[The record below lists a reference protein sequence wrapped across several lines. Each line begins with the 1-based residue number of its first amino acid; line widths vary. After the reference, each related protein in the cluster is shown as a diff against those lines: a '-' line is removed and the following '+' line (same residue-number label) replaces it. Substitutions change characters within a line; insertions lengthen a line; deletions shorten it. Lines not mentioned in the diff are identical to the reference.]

1 MYLYY
6 LNVHYTKKNA
16 SIKNCLQKDSLG
28 NLKRFS
34 MALQIV
40 LKLFF
45 SNFHFFVV
53 QISFQIKF
61 VPNLHISSIYFIA
74 GRVVSDLEVF
84 I

>member
-1 MYLYY
+1 M
-6 LNVHYTKKNA
+6 KNA
-16 SIKNCLQKDSLG
+16 SIKNCLQKDSSG
-28 NLKRFS
+28 
-34 MALQIV
+34 
-40 LKLFF
+40 KLFF
-45 SNFHFFVV
+45 FGFTKSPIVFVV